1 MSSKTAKNSIA
12 PTPYNSPE
20 NAHLSPERL
29 VCRECDKDGCLNCYD
44 YGIFC
49 LNCRYNCSGKLL
61 MTMKWEY
68 FSANTYCYHAKNYEE
83 FLKKNK
89 SVYKQSPI
97 IDGILISSEKN

>member
-1 MSSKTAKNSIA
+1 MSSKTFKNSVA

-20 NAHLSPERL
+20 NDYLSPNRL
-29 VCRECDKDGCLNCYD
+29 VCRECDADGCLNCYD

-68 FSANTYCYHAKNYEE
+68 FSVNTSRYNSENYEK
-83 FLKKNK
+83 FLKTNKN
-89 SVYKQSPI
+89 VYEQSPI
-97 IDGILISSEKN
+97 IDGILISPEKN